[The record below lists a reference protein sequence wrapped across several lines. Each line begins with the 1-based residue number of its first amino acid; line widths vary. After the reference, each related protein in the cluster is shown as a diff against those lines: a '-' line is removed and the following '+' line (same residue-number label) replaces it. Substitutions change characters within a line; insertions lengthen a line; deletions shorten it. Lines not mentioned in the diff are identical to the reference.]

1 MENTKMIYIVDHLWK
16 TIQILNKI
24 KYINQCPASLDKISY
39 KTFYSENKS
48 IPLRLENYHVL
59 KNVQD

>member
-24 KYINQCPASLDKISY
+24 KYINQCLVSLDKISY
-39 KTFYSENKS
+39 KTFNYVNKS
-48 IPLRLENYHVL
+48 IPSRSE
-59 KNVQD
+59 KIIMF